1 MTEKARLIPA
11 ASVQKTFGK
20 NGELLIRFFSE
31 IPENMIS
38 SFNETEPVFILLDE
52 IPVPFYFESIQPKG
66 SGKAVVCFQNF
77 LSEKFASEL
86 VGRELC
92 LEEQMSNDPDVDVSG
107 YVFSAYYSDGKEHK
121 GKVTAFFDYPGNP
134 CIELEF
140 NNGKR
145 SLVPFHPH
153 FIRKIDKKSK
163 YLKLSLP
170 DGI

>member
-38 SFNETEPVFILLDE
+38 SFNETEPVFILMDE
-52 IPVPFYFESIQPKG
+52 IPVPFYFESLQPKG
-66 SGKAVVCFQNF
+66 SGKAVVRFQNF

-86 VGRELC
+86 VGKELC
-92 LEEQMSNDPDVDVSG
+92 LEERMDNDPDIDLSG
-107 YVFSAYYSDGKEHK
+107 YTFSACYSDGKEYK

-145 SLVPFHPH
+145 FLVPFHPH
-153 FIRKIDKKSK
+153 FIRKIDRKSR